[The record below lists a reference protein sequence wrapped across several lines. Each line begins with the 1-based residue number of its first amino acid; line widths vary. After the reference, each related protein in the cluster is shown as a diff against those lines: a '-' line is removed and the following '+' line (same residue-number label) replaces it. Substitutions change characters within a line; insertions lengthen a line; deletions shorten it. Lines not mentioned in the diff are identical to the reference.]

1 MSLKTLV
8 IEDNIQ
14 NMYMIAFLLE
24 SYGYKVLQAFSG
36 LEGIQKAKAD
46 EPDIIL
52 LDIQLPQ
59 MDGYTIAR
67 KLREIESLQTT
78 PIIAVT
84 SYAMPGD
91 KEKALES
98 GATGYIEKPINPDTF
113 VSEMEAF
120 LPENLIQKRS
130 E

>member
-98 GATGYIEKPINPDTF
+98 GAQPVILK
-113 VSEMEAF
+113 
-120 LPENLIQKRS
+120 NL
-130 E
+130 

>member
-1 MSLKTLV
+1 MSLKVLV
-8 IEDNIQ
+8 IEDNLQ
-14 NMYMIAFLLE
+14 NMYMITFLLE
-24 SYGYKVLQAFSG
+24 SYGYKVLKAFSG
-36 LEGIQKAKAD
+36 IEGIQKAKVD

-67 KLREIESLQTT
+67 KLREIESAQAT

-113 VSEMEAF
+113 ISEMEAF
-120 LPENLIQKRS
+120 LPENLIPKRS

>member
-1 MSLKTLV
+1 MNHKVLV

-24 SYGYKVLQAFSG
+24 SYGYKVLKAFSG
-36 LEGIQKAKAD
+36 IEGIQKAKAD

-67 KLREIESLQTT
+67 KLREIESVKTT

-91 KEKALES
+91 REKALQS

-113 VSEMEAF
+113 ISEMEAF
-120 LPENLIQKRS
+120 LPDHLIQKRR

>member
-1 MSLKTLV
+1 MSSKVLI
-8 IEDNIQ
+8 IEDNLQ
-14 NMYMIAFLLE
+14 NMYMITFLLE
-24 SYGYKVLQAFSG
+24 SYGYRVLKAFSG
-36 LEGIQKAKAD
+36 IEGIEKAKIDA
-46 EPDIIL
+46 PDIIL

-67 KLREIESLQTT
+67 KLREIESLKSTS
-78 PIIAVT
+78 IIAVT

-91 KEKALES
+91 KEKALAS

-120 LPENLIQKRS
+120 LPDNLIHKRS